1 MIVGG
6 CQKIEGPDLIDNIHH
21 TRSIPTIPASPDQ
34 SALCDTGDTPPVGG
48 FWRNTESGKP
58 AGNKSYFQFSTSC
71 TSSEPCHLD
80 VPGGGLGDDGSE
92 GGLGV
97 QPRPRVDVDVRASVD
112 AADLR
117 GEVAGGALGGA
128 WTGTS

>member
-1 MIVGG
+1 MNP
-6 CQKIEGPDLIDNIHH
+6 EL
-21 TRSIPTIPASPDQ
+21 
-34 SALCDTGDTPPVGG
+34 
-48 FWRNTESGKP
+48 
-58 AGNKSYFQFSTSC
+58 
-71 TSSEPCHLD
+71 CHLD